1 MNIEEFLQEIIRVF
15 KKAGIECAE
24 AEARQLACHV
34 LSCDLSYLILHSRE
48 EIDDK
53 VLLASAALINERC
66 KGRPLQY
73 VMGTASFYGIDLA
86 VDERVLIPR
95 PETELL
101 AERAIAELK
110 ERHPDKFIWVELG
123 LQTAD
128 DQTAAFVRRGYPTAL
143 YDACAAELIRA
154 GIPVITHVILGLPGE
169 SEEEMLETVRHV
181 NGVYER
187 ASGENG
193 HILSGCGIK
202 LQLLHYLAGTELGRR
217 YLVFHKESVRKDL
230 AGELKARSLA
240 RDGEPVRKDLAGELK
255 TCSLNWNGEP
265 GLTDE
270 PPAAGHA
277 AGNVTDG
284 DRALRAMTEEEYVR
298 TVADCISVLHPDIVV
313 HRLTG
318 DGNSRILLAPLWSRN
333 KRHVLNSI
341 RHELSSRGI
350 VQGCGRS

>member
-110 ERHPDKFIWVELG
+110 ERPFPKVMG
-123 LQTAD
+123 LCTGSGAI
-128 DQTAAFVRRGYPTAL
+128 AAAV
-143 YDACAAELIRA
+143 AANV
-154 GIPVITHVILGLPGE
+154 PNVKVI
-169 SEEEMLETVRHV
+169 
-181 NGVYER
+181 
-187 ASGENG
+187 A
-193 HILSGCGIK
+193 
-202 LQLLHYLAGTELGRR
+202 TELSPRAFMLARVNLRPYANVKVLRGDLFEALESKDSDPSTKDIPFDAILTNPPYIPSGAIDGLAPEVKDHAPHLALDGGKDGLDIIKRIIAEAPAHLKPSGFLLMEIGDDHADAVMD
-217 YLVFHKESVRKDL
+217 LVLSSGAYRSASILKDL
-230 AGELKARSLA
+230 AQ
-240 RDGEPVRKDLAGELK
+240 KDRMLMAQIE
-255 TCSLNWNGEP
+255 
-265 GLTDE
+265 
-270 PPAAGHA
+270 
-277 AGNVTDG
+277 
-284 DRALRAMTEEEYVR
+284 
-298 TVADCISVLHPDIVV
+298 
-313 HRLTG
+313 
-318 DGNSRILLAPLWSRN
+318 
-333 KRHVLNSI
+333 
-341 RHELSSRGI
+341 
-350 VQGCGRS
+350 